1 MMKEISEAIL
11 EYLQD
16 AGINTRQIDY
26 KEIVDRQVGSLQRP
40 AVNISISRGNWEKV
54 TMDKRKLNLT
64 ISLLLMVQNA
74 KNEKKR
80 RYDSYSI
87 IEAISSALFIISMG
101 LDLQDLIKP
110 VSFQDVTDNKFA
122 DAGYQIYQVN
132 FTCSYMYEQVKED
145 FGLLRTIVNNYT
157 MDDEIKLT
165 TILTSGYWGGS
176 ASEHGRLEDA
186 IFGGRANTEFRQDP
200 IWGGNART
208 IHAN

>member
-1 MMKEISEAIL
+1 MMKQISEAIL

-16 AGINTRQIDY
+16 AGIDTRQIDY
-26 KEIVDRQVGSLQRP
+26 KEIVDRQVGALQRP
-40 AVNISISRGNWEKV
+40 AVNISISSGNWGKV
-54 TMDKRKLNLT
+54 VMDKRKLNLT
-64 ISLLLMVQNA
+64 ISLLLMIQNT
-74 KNEKKR
+74 KGEKER
-80 RYDSYSI
+80 RFDAYSI
-87 IEAISSALFIISMG
+87 IESITSALFIISMD

-132 FTCSYMYEQVKED
+132 FTCSYMFETIKED
-145 FGLLRTIVNNYT
+145 LGLLRTIVNNYT

-176 ASEHGRLEDA
+176 AANHGKLEDA

-208 IHAN
+208 THVN